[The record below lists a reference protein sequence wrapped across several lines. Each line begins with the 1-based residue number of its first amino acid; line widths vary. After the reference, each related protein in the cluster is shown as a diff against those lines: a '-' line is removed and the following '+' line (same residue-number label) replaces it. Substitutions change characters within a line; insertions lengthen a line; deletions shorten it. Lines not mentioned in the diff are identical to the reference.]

1 MQDFHKLMQCF
12 SVINAR
18 DISDIWTAIKENEK
32 SDSPKHF
39 VGSWH
44 STDGKVFSLESEII
58 NSGGRMLRIDIGP
71 DGKFM
76 ASIIF
81 PDMD

>member
-1 MQDFHKLMQCF
+1 MQDYHKLMQCL

-18 DISDIWTAIKENEK
+18 DISEIWAAIEANKK
-32 SDSPKHF
+32 TDDPKHF

-44 STDGKVFSLESEII
+44 SADGKVFSLESEII
-58 NSGGRMLRIDIGP
+58 NSGGRLLRIDIGP

-76 ASIIF
+76 ASIVF

>member
-18 DISDIWTAIKENEK
+18 DISAIWKTIEENEK
-32 SDSPKHF
+32 SDSPKHY

-44 STDGKVFSLESEII
+44 SADGKVFSLESEII
-58 NSGGRMLRIDIGP
+58 DSGGRMLKIEIGP
-71 DGKFM
+71 DGKFV
-76 ASIIF
+76 ASIVF